1 MTNNKHETIVIDA
14 GKDPSGEV
22 RLIDVRLSKDKSAM
36 YLVIF
41 RAKKKSLKRG
51 EPYTRDDI
59 DYEQPSV
66 SLRFVNLRAIDV
78 WLKTLTEAKESWRR
92 IE

>member
-1 MTNNKHETIVIDA
+1 MSKNKHETIVIDA
-14 GKDPSGEV
+14 GKDPSGEA
-22 RLIDVRLSKDKSAM
+22 RLIDARLDEKKETM

-41 RAKKKSLKRG
+41 KAKKKSLKRG

-59 DYEQPSV
+59 DYKQPSV
-66 SLRFVNLRAIDV
+66 SLRFLNSRVIDI